1 MTRLP
6 RLYAILDR
14 RCFTAKETLLSAAE
28 DLSRAG
34 VLLMQYRNKQSQ
46 AGTTLS
52 EARELRERLLAA
64 NRVTPRLIMNDRA
77 DLCLAAEYDG
87 VHVGQEDL
95 FAEAAR
101 KIVGPDRWVG
111 VSTHHP
117 AQVAKADQTSADY
130 IAIGPV
136 FPTLSK
142 SNPDPVIGPDGVRQA
157 RGLTR
162 KPLVAIGGITRQNCL
177 SVIEAGADSVAV
189 ISDLLPDAAKS
200 AEEFLR
206 ILG

>member
-1 MTRLP
+1 MMRLP
-6 RLYAILDR
+6 RLYAILDSA
-14 RCFTAKETLLSAAE
+14 CFSGRETLLRAAE

-34 VLLMQYRNKQSQ
+34 VLLIQYRNKR
-46 AGTTLS
+46 G
-52 EARELRERLLAA
+52 EAAALLRDARNLRERLYATAA
-64 NRVTPRLIMNDRA
+64 IGPRLIMNDRA

-95 FAEAAR
+95 SAEAAR
-101 KIVGPDRWVG
+101 NIVGPDRWVG
-111 VSTHHP
+111 VSTHNP
-117 AQVAKADQTSADY
+117 EQVAKADQTSADY

-136 FPTLSK
+136 FQTASK
-142 SNPDPVIGPDGVRQA
+142 ANPDPVIGGDGVRQA
-157 RGLTR
+157 RGLTS

-189 ISDLLPDAAKS
+189 ISDLLPDPAKS